1 MSYAIQETMK
11 HWYLGLYEDERSKQ
25 LLGRDWGWT
34 SLPEEIHHFATAEEA
49 QAWIDEHG
57 GPEKITPAS
66 RCTVRVVLR
75 ESDENKS

>member
-11 HWYLGLYEDERSKQ
+11 YWYVGVYEDEETRQS
-25 LLGRDWGWT
+25 LGQDWGWT

-57 GPEKITPAS
+57 GPEKITPAFHY
-66 RCTVRVVLR
+66 TVQVVRR